1 MGRQKM
7 TAFTYLAVRI
17 RFGAVTLRN
26 NSPGKPLPVGRF
38 YNWSKG
44 AFDNIYTIM
53 LKYMVPWQAG
63 KFNTRARRA
72 GLEEVTV
79 LNFHIEP
86 NFAKKDYRTL
96 LAILSLLV
104 LARAYRCLLMT
115 GDANAAAYRLYS
127 STRADQR
134 GGARPDPKNC
144 TQEIACRLFQN
155 AYNKGTAI
163 RNRMMLSVIHTCTS
177 YSLASAHMK
186 SWLNNSCT
194 KVLDHINDTIVMVVF
209 DNARNHTHMDQRIA
223 QTKCQVASTK
233 FRLL

>member
-1 MGRQKM
+1 
-7 TAFTYLAVRI
+7 
-17 RFGAVTLRN
+17 
-26 NSPGKPLPVGRF
+26 
-38 YNWSKG
+38 
-44 AFDNIYTIM
+44 
-53 LKYMVPWQAG
+53 
-63 KFNTRARRA
+63 
-72 GLEEVTV
+72 
-79 LNFHIEP
+79 
-86 NFAKKDYRTL
+86 
-96 LAILSLLV
+96 
-104 LARAYRCLLMT
+104 MT

-144 TQEIACRLFQN
+144 TLEVACRLFQN

-223 QTKCQVASTK
+223 QEKEIVKWHRLNSGLCEDDGSDCPADVTQASNFTSHTSEVPQHTDNVDHFYK
-233 FRLL
+233 DFNESNGAWLKTTGTGNRVSRQSTDSHMPMIVFITP